1 MHALRAKNVLTCQR
15 ALCAYF
21 LTHQRTL
28 RVYVLM
34 CQCAFRA
41 YVLTCAS
48 RAYVLMSKRA
58 ILNYVNSY
66 IIQICYLYSGLKRGD
81 IGETIV
87 SLLEIF
93 TSSSVPFRSFGE
105 LKMFGE
111 KAMEKCTMYIGRI
124 AMSRLCCPIFHFHQ
138 F

>member
-15 ALCAYF
+15 ALCAYL
-21 LTHQRTL
+21 LTHQRIL
-28 RVYVLM
+28 RVYVL
-34 CQCAFRA
+34 
-41 YVLTCAS
+41 TCAL

-58 ILNYVNSY
+58 ILSYVSSY
-66 IIQICYLYSGLKRGD
+66 IIQIFCLYLGLKRGD

-93 TSSSVPFRSFGE
+93 TSSSVAFRSFGE

-111 KAMEKCTMYIGRI
+111 KAIENVQCT
-124 AMSRLCCPIFHFHQ
+124 LVE
-138 F
+138 

>member
-15 ALCAYF
+15 ALCAYL
-21 LTHQRTL
+21 LTHQRIL
-28 RVYVLM
+28 
-34 CQCAFRA
+34 
-41 YVLTCAS
+41 

-58 ILNYVNSY
+58 ILSYVSSY
-66 IIQICYLYSGLKRGD
+66 IIQIFCLYLGLKRGD

-93 TSSSVPFRSFGE
+93 TSSSVAFRSFGE

>member
-15 ALCAYF
+15 ALCAYL
-21 LTHQRTL
+21 LTHQRIL
-28 RVYVLM
+28 RVYVL
-34 CQCAFRA
+34 
-41 YVLTCAS
+41 TCAL
-48 RAYVLMSKRA
+48 RAHVLMSKRA
-58 ILNYVNSY
+58 ILSYVSSY
-66 IIQICYLYSGLKRGD
+66 IIQIFCLYLGLKRGD

-93 TSSSVPFRSFGE
+93 TSSSVAFRSFGE